1 LATDILIKA
10 SLAALFCLDM
20 FKKKKKSPSLREGLG
35 WVLNEKDFCIKKNT
49 PAALFFACGGPF

>member
-1 LATDILIKA
+1 
-10 SLAALFCLDM
+10 M

-49 PAALFFACGGPF
+49 PAALFLPAAGHFSFFR